1 MKNHLSDITRLSQTR
16 DSVLRALEHVSDGY
30 ACLTVHHESFRL
42 ETPEARAFAER
53 FLRIRL
59 SAIED
64 TLRALGVDVEERKA
78 A

>member
-1 MKNHLSDITRLSQTR
+1 MNTHLSDITRLATLR
-16 DSVLRALEHVSDGY
+16 DSVLRALEHVSEGY
-30 ACLTVHHESFRL
+30 VCLTIHHESFRL
-42 ETPEARAFAER
+42 ESPEAREFAEK

-64 TLRALGVDVEERKA
+64 TLKALGVETAEREA